1 MRVCWTGAVATD
13 TDLLKAGPGK
23 HTTTEKK
30 GVCACVILCACA
42 TFSNKSA
49 PTYHVLNRNI
59 TVVTI
64 RLETS
69 LTNSFN

>member
-13 TDLLKAGPGK
+13 KDLLKAGPDK
-23 HTTTEKK
+23 HTTTENK
-30 GVCACVILCACA
+30 GVCECVILCACA
-42 TFSNKSA
+42 TFANMSA

-59 TVVTI
+59 TVVKI
-64 RLETS
+64 RSETS

>member
-13 TDLLKAGPGK
+13 KDLLKAGPGK
-23 HTTTEKK
+23 HTTTENK
-30 GVCACVILCACA
+30 GVILCACA
-42 TFSNKSA
+42 SFSNMSA
-49 PTYHVLNRNI
+49 PTYHLLNRNI
-59 TVVTI
+59 TVVKI